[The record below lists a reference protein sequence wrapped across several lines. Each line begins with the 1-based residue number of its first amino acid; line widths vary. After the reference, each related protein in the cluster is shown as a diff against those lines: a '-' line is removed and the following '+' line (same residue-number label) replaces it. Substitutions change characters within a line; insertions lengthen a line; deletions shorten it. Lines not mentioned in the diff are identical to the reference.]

1 MFSSI
6 SHHIS
11 LKLNCSLNWILNR
24 TQTHSLARSF
34 ALSLTHTIQMLNI
47 DWPKVRTQICD
58 IWWHCDD
65 AIVHHLHLNMKTACL
80 YSYLWSIVKTI
91 VVLKCGMLEKW
102 MNERFNEWADGWNRS
117 VSASVSGKCRVCVC
131 GGIKGEQEFLEVNKN
146 TLTMCTISHSDKNK
160 QINNYTKITQNTLMR
175 RSILGWSW
183 LKCLKCFI
191 LMRVSLTSE
200 LWDIEIGFSYT
211 YIIIITAVRTIW
223 CIC

>member
-1 MFSSI
+1 MSFFDRNRVRVCSFCWIPSNRTEMITHFNYSFHLNNEYINNIEKFMFSSI

-24 TQTHSLARSF
+24 TQTHSFAYSF

-131 GGIKGEQEFLEVNKN
+131 AEE
-146 TLTMCTISHSDKNK
+146 
-160 QINNYTKITQNTLMR
+160 
-175 RSILGWSW
+175 
-183 LKCLKCFI
+183 
-191 LMRVSLTSE
+191 
-200 LWDIEIGFSYT
+200 
-211 YIIIITAVRTIW
+211 
-223 CIC
+223 